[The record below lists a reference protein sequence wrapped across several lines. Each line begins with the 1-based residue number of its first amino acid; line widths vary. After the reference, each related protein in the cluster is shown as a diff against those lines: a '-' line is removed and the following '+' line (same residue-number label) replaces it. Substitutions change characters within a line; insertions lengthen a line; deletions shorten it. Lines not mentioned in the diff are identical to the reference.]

1 MDIYKVE
8 VDMNYGVA
16 LEGGGS
22 KGAYHAGALKAIEE
36 LNMNVTGVTGTS
48 IGSINGAYYVQEG
61 IDKLIEFWENIEPK
75 HLIPDHL
82 DTYKKSLVSGQV
94 DDYRQLLKEFR
105 ETFQAGGLDLTNFKR
120 TLYEY
125 IDEDKI
131 RCSGKKFGLV
141 TYSITDL
148 KPVEIMLENMPK
160 GRLIE
165 YLIASS
171 YLPGFKR
178 EKLNGKSFIDG
189 AFHDNLP
196 VNLLIDQGYKNI
208 IAIEL
213 LGMGIKQKVKDK
225 TVNVIS
231 IRPSDDTG
239 GTIDFRKEMIESNN
253 LMGYYDALKVLKHYY
268 GQWYCITDIWSPS
281 RAFEF
286 FNGFTQEEVESLASI
301 LNIKM
306 IPYKRC
312 LFEKI
317 IPKLMEMINIPEF
330 VDYNMVM
337 LYILEHLGKLLNIDR
352 FQLLTM
358 DELIDKVTIHIKQF
372 ENHHKGWGEPF
383 IKFLK
388 SLGLYTHTF
397 KDQVLIGCVKVI
409 ASNKKG
415 GFYGL

>member
-1 MDIYKVE
+1 MS
-8 VDMNYGVA
+8 YGIA

-36 LNMNVTGVTGTS
+36 LNIEITGVTGTS
-48 IGSINGAYYVQEG
+48 IGSINGAFYVQEG
-61 IDKLIEFWENIEPK
+61 IEKLVEFWMNIKPE
-75 HLIPDHL
+75 HLIPDNL
-82 DTYKKSLVSGQV
+82 DTYKKSLVTGQV
-94 DDYRQLLKEFR
+94 DDYRQLLREFR
-105 ETFQAGGLDLTNFKR
+105 ETFHAGGLDLTNFKR
-120 TLYEY
+120 TLYEH
-125 IDEDKI
+125 IDEEKV
-131 RCSGKKFGLV
+131 RQSGKKFGLV
-141 TYSITDL
+141 TYSLTDL
-148 KPVEIMLENMPK
+148 KPVEIMLEDIPK
-160 GRLIE
+160 DHLIE

-178 EKLNGKSFIDG
+178 EKLSGKSFIDG

-196 VNLLIDQGYKNI
+196 VNLLIDHGYKDI

-225 TVNVIS
+225 SANVIS

-239 GTIDFRKEMIESNN
+239 GTIDFRKEMIENN
-253 LMGYYDALKVLKHYY
+253 ISMGYYDALKVLKHYY
-268 GQWYCITDIWSPS
+268 GQWYYLTEIWSPT

-286 FNGFTQEEVESLASI
+286 FNNFTQEEVESLACI

-317 IPKLMEMINIPEF
+317 IPKLMELIDIPDY

-337 LYILEHLGKLLNIDR
+337 LYILEYLGKVLNIDR

-358 DELIDKVTIHIKQF
+358 DELIKKVMLHIGEF
-372 ENHHKGWGEPF
+372 ESHHKGDSF
-383 IKFLK
+383 IKVLK

-409 ASNKKG
+409 ASNNKG